1 MGSKVILLRM
11 SAFRAFTLISVSHLY
26 GVNKCS
32 AATLWEESGWCGTG
46 ELSKGDEEAAY
57 LSAGAHLHLQ
67 THTCVHQIKKNA
79 VSIISV
85 LP

>member
-1 MGSKVILLRM
+1 MILLRM

-32 AATLWEESGWCGTG
+32 AATLWEESGWCSTG

-67 THTCVHQIKKNA
+67 TGKNA
-79 VSIISV
+79 HMRA
-85 LP
+85 PN